1 MLCSIFSQDF
11 MPEKIFI
18 GVAWPYANGSLHLG
32 HIAGCYLPADIFARY
47 NRLKNNDVL
56 MVSGS
61 DEHGTPITI
70 TADKENTTPQAIV
83 DRYHKEHA
91 ENMKQ
96 LGISFDLFTRTTTQN
111 HETTVQEIFLG
122 LYQKNLIYRKSIDA
136 LYCSNCARFLPDRYV
151 EGTCPNCQKEGARGD
166 QCDNCGK
173 LLDSFELLN
182 VKCKICGGTPVK
194 QKTEH
199 LFFALSTFEAR
210 LIEWLKD
217 KKYWKANVLK
227 FTNNWL
233 QNGLLDRAIT
243 RDITWGIKVPVFGFE
258 HKRIYV
264 WFDAVIGYLSASKE
278 WAKHRK
284 EPQKWKE
291 WWQNPAAKHYY
302 FLAKDNI
309 PFHSI
314 IWPSILMGYDETLN
328 LPYNIPANEYL
339 TLKGEQFS
347 KSRGVGIW
355 VPEILKRLDP
365 DVIRYYLAINMPENK
380 DADWTWNDF
389 VSKNNDELLGTYGNF
404 IHRVVT
410 FTSKNFGAIPP
421 MGILTE
427 IDNKA
432 LQKIKETHA
441 EVGESL
447 DHCSFKKGLRAVMN
461 LAQFGNVYFDHN
473 QPWMLLKTNPERCK
487 TVLHVSLRLVQ
498 ALTVCMAPYLPFS
511 SERVWKML
519 GHQHPLNHWDDALR
533 ELAAGTP
540 LETPIPLFKKLE
552 LTDIVTAAD
561 PFSKLDLRV
570 AKILEV
576 SDHPKADKLYIMQ
589 VDLGPL
595 GKRTIVAGMKPY
607 YQKNEISGKSIV
619 MVTNLKPAVIRGVES
634 KGMLLAATD
643 DNNIVSLLDPK
654 DGSPGAEVGVEGI
667 AREPASV
674 LEFDAF
680 KLAPMTVDSKG
691 NVVYN
696 GKPLKTKN
704 TIVVTDR
711 KVKEGAKIS

>member
-1 MLCSIFSQDF
+1 MD
-11 MPEKIFI
+11 EKIFI

-47 NRLKNNDVL
+47 NRLKGRNVL

-70 TADKENTTPQAIV
+70 TADNEKTTPQEIV
-83 DRYHKEHA
+83 DRYHNEHA

-96 LGISFDLFTRTTTQN
+96 LGVSFDLFTRTTTSN
-111 HETTVQEIFLG
+111 HETTVQEIFLD
-122 LYQKNLIYRKSIDA
+122 LYQKKYINRRSIDA
-136 LYCSNCARFLPDRYV
+136 FYCPTCTRFLPDRYV
-151 EGTCPNCQKEGARGD
+151 EGTCPHCQKEGARGD

-182 VKCKICGGTPVK
+182 VKCKVCKGIPVK

-199 LFFALSTFEAR
+199 LFFALSIFEPK

-233 QNGLLDRAIT
+233 QNGLHDRAIT
-243 RDITWGIKVPVFGFE
+243 RDINWGIKVPVLGFE
-258 HKRIYV
+258 NKRIYV

-278 WAKHRK
+278 WAKKHK
-284 EPQKWKE
+284 EPLKWQE
-291 WWQNPAAKHYY
+291 WWKNPAVKHYY

-355 VPEILKRLDP
+355 VPEILKRFDA
-365 DVIRYYLAINMPENK
+365 DVIRYYLSINMPENK
-380 DADWTWNDF
+380 DADWAWSDF

-404 IHRVVT
+404 IHRVIT
-410 FTSKNFGAIPP
+410 FTSKNFGSIPKVGTLNEMDKEAI
-421 MGILTE
+421 
-427 IDNKA
+427 K
-432 LQKIKETHA
+432 KIQQTHN
-441 EVGESL
+441 EVGDALEQ
-447 DHCSFKKGLRAVMN
+447 CSFKKGLRAVMN
-461 LAQFGNVYFDHN
+461 LAQYGNVYFDHN
-473 QPWMLLKTNPERCK
+473 QPWMLLKTDLDRCR
-487 TVLHVSLRLVQ
+487 TVLHICLRLVQ
-498 ALTVCMAPYLPFS
+498 ALAVCMTPYLPFS
-511 SERVWKML
+511 SERVWTML
-519 GHQHPLNHWDDALR
+519 GHVHPIARWDDALL
-533 ELAAGTP
+533 ELSPGIP

-552 LTDIVTAAD
+552 LTNIVTTSD

-576 SDHPKADKLYIMQ
+576 QDHPQADKLYIMQ

-595 GKRTIVAGMKPY
+595 GRRTIVAGMKPY
-607 YQKNEISGKSIV
+607 YQKQEITGKSIV
-619 MVTNLKPAVIRGVES
+619 MVTNLKPALIRGIES

-643 DNNIVSLLDPK
+643 ATNIVSLLDPK
-654 DGSPGAEVGVEGI
+654 DSSPGTEVGVEGI
-667 AREPASV
+667 AREPVSV

-680 KLAPMTVDSKG
+680 KKAPMVVDQKG
-691 NVVYN
+691 NIVYN
-696 GKPLKTKN
+696 GKPLKTKG
-704 TIVVTDR
+704 TIIVTDR
-711 KVKEGAKIS
+711 KVKEGAKVS